1 MTHLIREHS
10 THVRTPDGRRYVARS
25 FGKPEPDGVWTGW
38 LEFAPVDTSGPVL
51 RTDRETSQAS
61 REALES
67 WALGLE
73 PAYFEGAFARA
84 RLVEE

>member
-1 MTHLIREHS
+1 MTELIHEHPI
-10 THVRTPDGRRYVARS
+10 HIRTPNGQRYLARTY
-25 FGKPEPDGVWTGW
+25 GKTEPDGTWVGW
-38 LEFAPVDTSGPVL
+38 LEFSPVDPSGPLL

-73 PAYFEGAFARA
+73 PTYFKGAFERA
-84 RLVEE
+84 RLVE